1 MLPGASPPL
10 QKPVRL
16 RARSWRV
23 YAAMSDKSRI
33 RLLLALLALALAGAG
48 AQSVA
53 SDSRT
58 EPGLAPE
65 ASEAPVARDV
75 DLSQPVYLDPPAPES
90 VPEGVPE
97 GDGGAS
103 GAPAPEAPSSPEPA
117 AAREPLLMLGEQ
129 VQPGTSARLSWNLD
143 QQFEGIAVPTPV
155 LVVHGQSEGPTV
167 CLTAAI
173 HGDEINGIE
182 IVRRVLYELEGE
194 KLGGTVVGVPIVNLQ
209 GFRRGSRYLADR
221 RDLNRY
227 FPGSEHGSSASRIA
241 FAFFRDVI
249 SHCDALVD
257 IHTGSL
263 ARTNLP
269 QLRADMKVPEVAEL
283 TQGFGATSVL
293 HHPGTE
299 GTLRRAAVEAG
310 IPAVTFETGEPGR
323 LQETK
328 IAHGAKGI
336 HTLLAKL
343 DMTHPV
349 SIWGEPEPVYYQ
361 STWVRAD
368 RGGLL
373 FRDVD
378 LGQSVRE
385 GEVLGTITDPITN
398 LRSELKSPVDG
409 RVLGMAL
416 NQVVMPG
423 FAAFR
428 IGIRTG
434 SDELADPDEPGA
446 EDVVSPGGDLAGAGT
461 EEDENS

>member
-1 MLPGASPPL
+1 
-10 QKPVRL
+10 
-16 RARSWRV
+16 
-23 YAAMSDKSRI
+23 MSDKSRI
-33 RLLLALLALALAGAG
+33 RLLLGILALTLAGAG
-48 AQSVA
+48 AQNIAVGPE
-53 SDSRT
+53 DS
-58 EPGLAPE
+58 EAAPR
-65 ASEAPVARDV
+65 ARKARAPVARDV
-75 DLSQPVYLDPPAPES
+75 DLSQPVYIEPPSQEKS
-90 VPEGVPE
+90 VPAEEDTVG
-97 GDGGAS
+97 
-103 GAPAPEAPSSPEPA
+103 EAGTGPQAPA
-117 AAREPLLMLGEQ
+117 AALAPNLDLQAETPASETEGHEPLLLLGEQ
-129 VQPGTSARLSWNLD
+129 VQPGTSARLSWTLN
-143 QQFEGIAVPTPV
+143 QRFEGIAVPTPV
-155 LVVHGQSEGPTV
+155 LVVHGTQPGPTV

-182 IVRRVLYELEGE
+182 IVRRVMYDLEAGS
-194 KLGGTVVGVPIVNLQ
+194 LRGTVIGVPIVNLQ

-227 FPGSEHGSSASRIA
+227 FPGSEAGSSASRIA
-241 FAFFRDVI
+241 WSFFRDVVAK
-249 SHCDALVD
+249 CDALVD

-283 TQGFGATSVL
+283 TRGFGATSVL
-293 HHPGTE
+293 HHPGSE

-336 HTLLAKL
+336 QTLLAKL
-343 DMTHPV
+343 DMTRQV
-349 SIWGEPEPVYYQ
+349 SIWGEPEPVYYE

-368 RGGLL
+368 VGGLL
-373 FRDVD
+373 FRVVG
-378 LGQSVRE
+378 LGQRVSQ

-398 LRSELKSPVDG
+398 VRSELKAPVDG

-428 IGIRTG
+428 IGIRTA
-434 SDELADPDEPGA
+434 SDELSTPEEPVDDSDDE
-446 EDVVSPGGDLAGAGT
+446 ETSPGDLAGADG
-461 EEDENS
+461 EEENS